1 MNKKTFLFALA
12 FSSIALTVFIL
23 WQVKEVVIYFF
34 MSLVLGAALRP
45 LANFQKS
52 KTPWQKI
59 GITLGVLLVIAG
71 LGFLLYLQF
80 GRLLREINLLIDTVS
95 NLKRWFLPPWLEK
108 IQFTRSLIELLPPPG
123 HIFDVVTTD
132 GGKILM
138 PAIPTIAGNMIAVV
152 RGLVIILFL
161 GLNWTG
167 SQDHFERLWLS
178 LLPVEKRQKA
188 RLIWREI
195 DASLGDYV
203 RFLLVKFFVTWI
215 VVSLGTFYLRSPYPI
230 LLGILVASANLVP
243 IVGIFLS
250 LLLTLAIGLL
260 SSILFYPWILLYV
273 FVVLMLLRVLVWPRF
288 YSKKWAAPFIQ
299 LLLLL
304 VFSETLGLG
313 WLILAPPLAVMIQI
327 LWSGLSASLRS
338 GKPLMGIES
347 LRTHQNRLSLAMAS
361 VDEVPPAL
369 MSNLNRLDE
378 LIDQADDFLS
388 EE

>member
-1 MNKKTFLFALA
+1 
-12 FSSIALTVFIL
+12 
-23 WQVKEVVIYFF
+23 
-34 MSLVLGAALRP
+34 
-45 LANFQKS
+45 
-52 KTPWQKI
+52 
-59 GITLGVLLVIAG
+59 
-71 LGFLLYLQF
+71 
-80 GRLLREINLLIDTVS
+80 
-95 NLKRWFLPPWLEK
+95 
-108 IQFTRSLIELLPPPG
+108 
-123 HIFDVVTTD
+123 
-132 GGKILM
+132 M
-138 PAIPTIAGNMIAVV
+138 PAIQTIAGNMIAVV
-152 RGLVIILFL
+152 SGLVIILFL
-161 GLNWTG
+161 GLYWTG